1 MCCVCVRMVRVCHV
15 HMLRV
20 RVRVLH
26 VHMLRVRV
34 LHALRVHV
42 LRVHVLRVHVRGPA
56 PRWTACFCLLS
67 PLAFGLARGLRL
79 PGAGAC
85 VAAGGAEGASP
96 GPWVISY
103 FPSSLEII
111 ANDPSRLKNACIFH

>member
-15 HMLRV
+15 RVLRV

-34 LHALRVHV
+34 LHALRV
-42 LRVHVLRVHVRGPA
+42 RVHVLRVRVRGPA

-67 PLAFGLARGLRL
+67 PLAFGLARGLRP